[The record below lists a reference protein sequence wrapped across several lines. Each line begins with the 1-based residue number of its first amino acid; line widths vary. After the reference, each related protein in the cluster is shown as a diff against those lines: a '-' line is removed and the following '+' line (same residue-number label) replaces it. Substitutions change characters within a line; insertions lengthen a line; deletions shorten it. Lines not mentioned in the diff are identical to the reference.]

1 MNTTLLVIVLI
12 VIAVIVVA
20 LVAFFLYRRRQQQ
33 QQARAR
39 EEYGPEYERVVEER
53 GSEREAEQ
61 ELRERREKV
70 ESEIQPL
77 SEESRRRYEEQWQ
90 QVERTFVDD
99 PAAALDDADRV
110 VTEILAER
118 NFPADSRQEATKG
131 VGVMYSGVV
140 EHFREAQQ
148 IHQEATHS
156 QGEADL
162 EKMRQA
168 IQKYRSV
175 YERLIE
181 R

>member
-1 MNTTLLVIVLI
+1 MNATLLVIVLI

-20 LVAFFLYRRRQQQ
+20 LVAFFLYRRRQQ

-77 SEESRRRYEEQWQ
+77 PEESQRRYDEQWQ

-99 PAAALDDADRV
+99 PVASLDDADRV
-110 VTEILAER
+110 VTEILTER
-118 NFPADSRQEATKG
+118 NFPADSRQEASKE

-140 EHFREAQQ
+140 EDFREAQQ
-148 IHQEATHS
+148 IHQEATRY

-168 IQKYRSV
+168 IQKYRLV

>member
-1 MNTTLLVIVLI
+1 MDVTLLVILLI

-20 LVAFFLYRRRQQQ
+20 FVAFFVYRQRQRR
-33 QQARAR
+33 QARAR

-61 ELRERREKV
+61 ELRERRERV

-77 SEESRRRYEEQWQ
+77 SEESRRRYDEQWQ
-90 QVERTFVDD
+90 QVERTFVDN
-99 PAAALDDADRV
+99 PAASLDNADRV
-110 VTEILAER
+110 VVEILTER
-118 NFPADSRQEATKG
+118 NFPADSRQEASKG

-140 EHFREAQQ
+140 EDFREAQQ
-148 IHQEATHS
+148 IHQDATRS

-168 IQKYRSV
+168 IQKYRLV
-175 YERLIE
+175 YERLME